1 MKRTALYIISLVLFA
16 ACEEPLKETPQLKD
30 AGTLEVYFAYGN
42 NDDIVSHTFSPAG
55 QSVDIEVQMSAEVG
69 WKVSSDADWCVVDD
83 EARHRGSGKFSLAV
97 TANDSFVNRD
107 DATVTFSAGDFTKH
121 LRVIQRG
128 NTFIIDKVYQVS
140 NKTAGSVDV
149 SVRMPEGT
157 QWHLECPDWVT
168 YENGEKTTSDG
179 VDELVVSLDW
189 SSNDAESRFANI
201 GFVEEGADEPEV
213 SFSLYQFGTEYRTTD
228 DGTILLDAEKA
239 APLEVKVPV
248 NTFTSMVCPEWVTYD
263 KVDNDDNTV
272 SWLLYFADN
281 PSDTESLRDTE
292 LEFVAE
298 QSDSHFKLP
307 LIKQGYYPVYGLLT
321 AAGFEMFAQRFN
333 SGGDVSSWVK
343 DGKVSVVGH
352 VNMKELEDWTPIG
365 TEERPFNLEFDGGF
379 RQISYFKSS
388 APLFG
393 VCQGATIRS
402 VTFTETCSF
411 TLGTNF
417 IDDVRL
423 ASLAG
428 RIVDTEIYDCT
439 SFASIKLDASASVT
453 GRSVYVGGLVGEVDA
468 TSIMTD
474 CTAEG
479 EIDLPSTSK
488 CQGGKLY
495 AGGLV
500 GMLFGKVEKSSG
512 RMVISDGMG
521 ISSHFL
527 GGVVGYLKPSGTI
540 EECSNGGALTYSSLR
555 NVDGTDKF
563 NDVINMGGIVG
574 YSEGTLKNLE
584 NTGNIEINSNVRWQY
599 VGGIAGMVKFSGA
612 LSGLVNSAGKID
624 SYNKGQQLC
633 VGGLIGCINKIE
645 LLDLDFTDVAASKVE
660 ISVKPTSSELCVG
673 GLIGRT
679 YGKLTLK
686 SPVCSGVI
694 NYDISSED
702 SNLTAG
708 FGGIVGYAESFEV
721 DGASASGS
729 LSVTP
734 SGSYQ
739 NKGQSSYGGI
749 AGVCENGARIIN
761 SSSSYD
767 IKWPKTSS
775 CKQTDGNVCCIGG
788 VVARINEGLVEISD
802 CRNEGALW
810 NWHYNNKTWEKGK
823 NVSCSVTG
831 GIVGLFGA
839 SAGLDPE
846 ISSITISG
854 CTNSGEMQAARGLG
868 GGIAGVLVNAE
879 VRSCAFTGGF
889 PFMNTYYRNPRIGGI
904 CGAVE
909 NSVIDGCTVTA
920 DLFGINLNGTGQKS
934 AYVGGISSILCSGSQ
949 IKDCSY
955 FGNITTQST
964 KTDDRYACIVAFADE
979 DCSVSGCGLGG
990 TVAGTAV
997 ATDNYTDY
1005 IVGNGAVQATGCYYW
1020 DGK

>member
-16 ACEEPLKETPQLKD
+16 ACEEPLKETPLPKD
-30 AGTLEVYFAYGN
+30 AGTLELTFAYGG
-42 NDDIVSHTFSPAG
+42 NDDIVSHTFSSSSQAID
-55 QSVDIEVQMSAEVG
+55 VEVRMNTEVG
-69 WKVSSDADWCVVDD
+69 WKVSSDADWCIVD
-83 EARHRGSGKFSLAV
+83 EEQKHRGNGTFSLAV
-97 TANDSFVNRD
+97 MANDGFVDRD
-107 DATVTFSAGDFTKH
+107 DATVTLTAGDFTKQF
-121 LRVIQRG
+121 RVIQRG
-128 NTFIIDKVYQVS
+128 NVFIIDKVYELS
-140 NKTAGSVDV
+140 NRTAGSTDV
-149 SVRMPEGT
+149 LVRMPEGT
-157 QWHLECPDWVT
+157 QWHVESPDWVT
-168 YENGEKTTSDG
+168 SSPAETTTADGESRTVVTVTWDENN
-179 VDELVVSLDW
+179 V
-189 SSNDAESRFANI
+189 ESRFGNI
-201 GFVEEGADEPEV
+201 GFVEDGTEGAATV
-213 SFSLYQFGTEYRTTD
+213 NFSLYQFGNEYDTTD
-228 DGTILLDAEKA
+228 DGTILLEAQKA
-239 APLEVKVPV
+239 KSVEVKVPV
-248 NTFTSMVCPEWVTYD
+248 NTFTGMEYPEWVTGE
-263 KVDNDDNTV
+263 KIDNEDNTV
-272 SWLLYFADN
+272 SWHLYFADN
-281 PSDTESLRDTE
+281 PNDTESQRNTE
-292 LEFVAE
+292 L
-298 QSDSHFKLP
+298 KLLGETDVVLP
-307 LIKQGYYPVYGLLT
+307 VITQEYYPVQGLIT
-321 AAGFEMFAQRFN
+321 AKGFEMFAQRFN
-333 SGGDVSSWVK
+333 AGEDVSSWVK

-402 VTFTETCSF
+402 LTFTETCSF

-495 AGGLV
+495 VGGLV

-527 GGVVGYLKPSGTI
+527 GGVVGYLNPSGTI
-540 EECSNGGALTYSSLR
+540 EECSNGGALAYSSLR

-584 NTGNIEINSNVRWQY
+584 NAGNIEINSNVRWQY
-599 VGGIAGMVKFSGA
+599 VGGVAGMIKKSGTV
-612 LSGLVNSAGKID
+612 SGLVNSAGKIG

-633 VGGLIGCINKIE
+633 VGGLIGCINEIE

-749 AGVCENGARIIN
+749 AGVCENGARVVN
-761 SSSSYD
+761 CTSSYD
-767 IKWPKTSS
+767 IKWPKSSS

-788 VVARINEGLVEISD
+788 VVARINEGLAEITN
-802 CRNEGALW
+802 CTNIGALW
-810 NWHYNNKTWEKGK
+810 NWHYNNKTWVKGK

-831 GIVGLFGA
+831 GIIGLFGG

-846 ISSITISG
+846 TSNIRITG
-854 CTNSGEMQAARGLG
+854 CTNSGETETARGIG

-879 VRSCAFTGGF
+879 IKSCAFTGGF
-889 PFMNTYYRNPRIGGI
+889 PYMNTYYRNPRIGGI

-909 NSVIDGCTVTA
+909 NSVIEGCSVTA
-920 DLFGINLNGTGQKS
+920 DMFGMNLNGTGEKS
-934 AYVGGISSILCSGSQ
+934 AYVGGISSLLCSGSQ
-949 IKDCSY
+949 IKDCLY

-964 KTDDRYACIVAFADE
+964 RTDDRYACIVAFADE

-990 TVAGTAV
+990 TVTGTAI
-997 ATDNYTDY
+997 ATDNFKDY
-1005 IVGNGAVQATGCYYW
+1005 VVGNGAVQATDCYYW
-1020 DGK
+1020 NGK